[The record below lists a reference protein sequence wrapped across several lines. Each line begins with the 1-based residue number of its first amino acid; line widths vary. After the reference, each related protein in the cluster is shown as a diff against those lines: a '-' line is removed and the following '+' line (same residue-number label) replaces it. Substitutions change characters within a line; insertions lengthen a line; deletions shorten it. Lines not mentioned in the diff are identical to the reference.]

1 MLNNTPKISIII
13 PVFNLEGYITKCIQS
28 LLQQTYSNIEI
39 IIIDDGSTDKSWS
52 IIQSLVQKD
61 NRIVAKHQNNGGTAR
76 ARNAAL
82 ELVSGDYVTFVDGD
96 DTLIYN
102 TLDKNIKYLIE
113 DNELDWVSFP
123 VIRVDEY
130 GNRKKNTK
138 DYNHYEI
145 STNQIVNGKD
155 FLSYFY
161 ERKLSGLC
169 CGTIYR
175 WSSISNIRFPAGEY
189 YEDSFFFCETL
200 WTTQKGMLSS
210 VGQYLYLERS
220 GSSQSAEMDE
230 PHLLSTLHSA
240 ERKIRH
246 FKDTFPEELNL
257 ITKIEDDYYYFFKL
271 FSSKKIIGSK
281 KIYLEYCNNFHVPH
295 RRKWL
300 TEIKLIIYKIVGYK
314 NIRKFTKLF
323 LK

>member
-1 MLNNTPKISIII
+1 MLNNIPKISIII

-39 IIIDDGSTDKSWS
+39 IIIDDGSTDNSWK

-82 ELVSGDYVTFVDGD
+82 ELVSGEYITFVDGD
-96 DTLIYN
+96 DTLTCETIK
-102 TLDKNIKYLIE
+102 KNVKYLIE
-113 DNELDWVSFP
+113 DEDLDWVSFP
-123 VIRVDEY
+123 IVRVDEH
-130 GNRKKNTK
+130 GNRNENYKNYK
-138 DYNHYEI
+138 HFEVSI
-145 STNQIVNGKD
+145 NQIVNQKD

-161 ERKLSGLC
+161 GGKLSGLC

-175 WSSISNIRFPAGEY
+175 WSSISNIRFPAGEF
-189 YEDSFFFCETL
+189 YEDSFYFCETL

-210 VGQYLYLERS
+210 EGQYLYLERS

-230 PHLLSTLHSA
+230 LHLLSTLHSA

-246 FKDTFPEELNL
+246 FKNAFPEELKL
-257 ITKIEDDYYYFFKL
+257 ITKIEDDYYYYFKL

-281 KIYLEYCNNFHVPH
+281 KIYLEYCNNFYAPH
-295 RRKWL
+295 RRRWL

-314 NIRKFTKLF
+314 NIRKLAKLL